1 MKNDPVLINL
11 NDDAN
16 DFADL
21 KLTFIMVLNYC
32 ILKKQMN
39 HSTSKNVEIA
49 AYFQDWLNRPDNK
62 SCNWIVLF
70 NDAGR

>member
-1 MKNDPVLINL
+1 
-11 NDDAN
+11 
-16 DFADL
+16 
-21 KLTFIMVLNYC
+21 
-32 ILKKQMN
+32 MN